1 MVVDSSLN
9 SRSSVMSK
17 CAVVF
22 VSSAV
27 EDVDPERLADVM
39 AAGAAFNLDCDSHAV
54 VCFDGS
60 RFLTYMEGSASSV
73 AATFVYVESVAIH
86 SELVELARGPI
97 QQLRFSDQS
106 LHFMRVSTPQL
117 KSLVRADWKNF
128 SQRLK
133 GQFEPET
140 GLERLADLVAQHC
153 EPAVG

>member
-1 MVVDSSLN
+1 MP
-9 SRSSVMSK
+9 K

-39 AAGAAFNLDCDSHAV
+39 AAGAAFNQACDSHAV

-60 RFLTYMEGSASSV
+60 RFLTYLEGSASSV

>member
-1 MVVDSSLN
+1 MP
-9 SRSSVMSK
+9 K

-39 AAGAAFNLDCDSHAV
+39 AAGAAFNQACDSHAV
-54 VCFDGS
+54 VCFDGC
-60 RFLTYMEGSASSV
+60 RFLTYLEGSASSV

-97 QQLRFSDQS
+97 QQLRFSDQP

-153 EPAVG
+153 EPVVG